1 MKFLIILLYLIN
13 GSFSL
18 YASELEIEVVGKTT
32 RQNSIDLPSGKK
44 YVSFR
49 HEGGFETS
57 ISRYGSYM
65 CDGNILF
72 NKQENL
78 ESDNFNQYEGKEAYQ
93 TLVNWVKSVPNAI
106 KEIEENGSKEE
117 LIRYKKQIKMVVE
130 KLKEIKNNFP
140 EVND

>member
-1 MKFLIILLYLIN
+1 MK
-13 GSFSL
+13 
-18 YASELEIEVVGKTT
+18 K
-32 RQNSIDLPSGKK
+32 
-44 YVSFR
+44 
-49 HEGGFETS
+49 
-57 ISRYGSYM
+57 
-65 CDGNILF
+65 
-72 NKQENL
+72 KQENL

-106 KEIEENGSKEE
+106 KELEENGSKEE